1 MLGPNAVTQT
11 LVPASGENPTPATG
25 ANAAA
30 PPFGVVAFPFPLP
43 VPVTLRLLALAA
55 LVAAPAFAQ
64 PLADG
69 PAPGW
74 HLAGVPASIHLDR
87 AYGLLGDRAPAR
99 DIVVAVIDSG
109 VDLTHPD
116 LVPVLWTNP
125 DETAGNGVDDDGNGY
140 VDDVHG
146 WSFLS
151 GPGGEIVHERLELAR
166 LVGAC
171 RARTAP
177 AAVDCPALEEELAG
191 ERRDLAAQAAQMGPI
206 FQQVRAADELLR
218 ARFGDAYDPSDVS
231 TLDTGAD
238 TDATRAKQL
247 MTFLASQGATPADLV
262 AYEEYLTTRLEYHL
276 NPDYDPRGVVGDD
289 PDDLSERLYGTPDAA
304 GPDSDHGTG
313 VAGLIAAVR
322 GNGIGIDGV
331 ARNDAERVTVRI
343 MALRAVPDGDERDKD
358 VANAIRYA
366 VDNGAHIINMSFGK
380 GHSPDKAAVDA
391 AIAYATERGVLLVHA
406 AGNDGADLD
415 APDASNYPNARYA
428 AGGQS
433 ALWLEVG
440 ASAFDIEMLAAS
452 FSNYGQTRV
461 DLFAPGADV
470 TSLEMGGGTQVAGGT
485 SFAAPVVSGVAALL
499 MGHFPDL
506 TAADVREILLQT
518 SARFPEATVPVPGGE
533 DLVPFSSLSAT
544 GGVLDAAAAVE
555 AAMGR

>member
-1 MLGPNAVTQT
+1 M
-11 LVPASGENPTPATG
+11 
-25 ANAAA
+25 
-30 PPFGVVAFPFPLP
+30 
-43 VPVTLRLLALAA
+43 TLRLLALGA
-55 LVAAPAFAQ
+55 LVAAPALAQ
-64 PLADG
+64 PHADG

-74 HLAGVPASIHLDR
+74 HLAGAPSSIHLDR
-87 AYGLLGDRAPAR
+87 AYALLGDRAPAR
-99 DIVVAVIDSG
+99 EIVVAVIDSG

-116 LVPVLWTNP
+116 LAPVLWTNP

-151 GPGGEIVHERLELAR
+151 GPGGEVVHERLELAR

-177 AAVDCPALEEELAG
+177 AAVDCPALEEELAA

-218 ARFGDAYDPSDVS
+218 ARFGAAYDPADVS
-231 TLDTGAD
+231 ALETG
-238 TDATRAKQL
+238 TDMEAKRAQQL
-247 MTFLASQGATPADLV
+247 MVFLASQGASPADLV
-262 AYEEYLTTRLEYHL
+262 EYEQYLTTRLEYNL
-276 NPDYDPRGVVGDD
+276 NPDYDPRGVVGDN
-289 PDDLSERLYGTPDAA
+289 PDDVTERLYGTPNAG

-313 VAGLIAAVR
+313 VAGLIAAMR

-331 ARNDAERVTVRI
+331 ARNDGERVTVRI

-380 GHSPDKAAVDA
+380 GYSPDKAAVDA
-391 AIAYATERGVLLVHA
+391 AVAYATERGVLLVHA
-406 AGNDGADLD
+406 AGNDSQDLD
-415 APDASNYPNARYA
+415 ADDASNYPNARYA

-433 ALWLEVG
+433 ALWLEIG
-440 ASAFDIEMLAAS
+440 ASTHTHENLAAS
-452 FSNYGQTRV
+452 FSNYGATRV
-461 DLFAPGADV
+461 DLFAPGDDV

-506 TAADVREILLQT
+506 TAADVREILLS
-518 SARFPEATVPVPGGE
+518 SAERFSEAMTTVPGGE
-533 DLVPFSSLSAT
+533 DMVPFSSLSAT
-544 GGVLDAAAAVE
+544 GGVVNAAAAVE